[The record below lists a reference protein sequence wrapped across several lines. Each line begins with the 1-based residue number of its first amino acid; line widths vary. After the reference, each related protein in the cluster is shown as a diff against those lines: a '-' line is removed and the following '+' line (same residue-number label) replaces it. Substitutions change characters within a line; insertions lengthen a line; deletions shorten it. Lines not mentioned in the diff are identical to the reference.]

1 MNNSAYC
8 SIIHGGLNLRFST
21 PRQQKQH
28 CCLIPKSF
36 NLNDGPIWNNKQFVE
51 IREKNKTGTW
61 TPECSNCKKI
71 EDAGFDSMRTGMN
84 QGLGLNQDYDL
95 PGPVRLDLQVDIS
108 CNLACRICTPEF
120 STYWQKHLKENNEWD
135 EKIFS
140 PNRVET
146 IYKTLE
152 ELDLSNLRL
161 LLFTGGETLMSQL
174 NWDVA
179 KYIVD
184 RVNNPKQNLML
195 NFQTN
200 GTQPI
205 LQRNIETI
213 EKFHLV
219 RLNISLD
226 GTGDRFEYLRWP
238 AVWNQTVDNIFE
250 LRQTLPSNV
259 MFLIEETV
267 CSLNLFYM
275 TELESW
281 AKENFNANREGD
293 VTNHTRHLAQGH
305 FDIRQTLTQ
314 EYVDAMSGT
323 PYENLI
329 GSNWTEQP
337 DKIRAMIA
345 EINKFDRY
353 RNQDWRKTFPEVAEF
368 YRRYL

>member
-1 MNNSAYC
+1 MTP
-8 SIIHGGLNLRFST
+8 IILPLD
-21 PRQQKQH
+21 PQDVW
-28 CCLIPKSF
+28 
-36 NLNDGPIWNNKQFVE
+36 NDKKFIE
-51 IREKNKTGTW
+51 IREQNRQGQW
-61 TPECSNCKKI
+61 HSACSNC
-71 EDAGFDSMRTGMN
+71 ESLEQSGMASMRTGMN
-84 QGLGLNQDYDL
+84 QGLELDQRYDL
-95 PGPVRLDLQVDIS
+95 PGPARLDLQVDIS
-108 CNLACRICTPEF
+108 CNLACRICSPSY
-120 STYWQKHLKENNEWD
+120 STYWQKHLKEHNEWP

-140 PNRVET
+140 PNRINTIYET
-146 IYKTLE
+146 INNI
-152 ELDLSNLRL
+152 DLRNLRL
-161 LLFTGGETLMSQL
+161 LVFTGGETLLSQL

-179 KYIVD
+179 KYVVD
-184 RVNNPKQNLML
+184 RVPGAKQQLML
-195 NFQTN
+195 NMQTN
-200 GTQPI
+200 GTQSV
-205 LQRNIETI
+205 LERNYSTI

-238 AVWNQTVDNIFE
+238 ARWNQTVDNIFE

-275 TELESW
+275 AELESW
-281 AKENFNANREGD
+281 AKENFNSNREGD

-323 PYENLI
+323 CYENLI

-337 DKIRAMIA
+337 DKIYAMIA
-345 EINKFDRY
+345 EINKFDAY
-353 RNQDWRKTFPEVAEF
+353 RSQDWRKTFPEVAEF